1 MKTTIAPDFLEK
13 REHFIPYRFGVLLD
27 RLTSGAMFSTDEQE
41 SLRRLAEMIQL
52 RFHFDFHAD
61 LTALRDAFTLFDPD
75 RDTLFEPEYT
85 KDELNLKAEE
95 LLRRVARLLG
105 DCNFVR
111 LSEERLNKALSLQPL
126 GGLSVKVDTDE
137 FSLFH
142 VYYRGVR
149 KGTRAFP
156 KWQFWRRNQTREAT
170 LLKKVFVL
178 ARGQKESGGQII
190 LKMFKNVPVENLK
203 IVAPKI
209 TLSLPIFDRLKI
221 GGTVLGGLAMTG
233 YKLAVAAALSTWLF
247 VIVLCGFILALLK
260 GVFGFLNS
268 RTKYMQRCSSSL
280 YYQNLSNNASAI
292 TSLVIMA
299 EEQEIKETLLAYAV
313 LAAKRDGAMTESALD
328 TAVERWLFD
337 EFGYDV
343 DFEVHDGLRKMREKN
358 ILIEE
363 PASKESAP
371 SETKN
376 LGQEEKRYRAA
387 PFPDALRAMDADWDH
402 LFTA

>member
-1 MKTTIAPDFLEK
+1 MKKNIAPDFLEK
-13 REHFIPYRFGVLLD
+13 REYFIPYRFVVLLD
-27 RLTSGAMFSTDEQE
+27 RLTSGAIFSAEEKE
-41 SLRRLAEMIQL
+41 SLRRLAKMIQR

-75 RDTLFEPEYT
+75 RDTLFEPEYSEA
-85 KDELNLKAEE
+85 ELDLKAES
-95 LLRRVARLLG
+95 LLHSVARLLAK
-105 DCNFVR
+105 CNFIR
-111 LSEERLNKALSLQPL
+111 LSEERLNQALSLQPL
-126 GGLSVKVDTDE
+126 GGLSVRVDTDG

-149 KGTRAFP
+149 KGTRDFP
-156 KWQFWRRNQTREAT
+156 KWQFWRRNRSREAT
-170 LLKKVFVL
+170 SLKKVFVL

-190 LKMFKNVPVENLK
+190 LKMFKDVPVENLK

-221 GGTVLGGLAMTG
+221 GGTVLGGLATTG

-299 EEQEIKETLLAYAV
+299 EEQEIKETLLAYAI
-313 LAAKRDGAMTESALD
+313 LAARRGEAMTEPALD
-328 TAVERWLFD
+328 AAVERWLFD

-343 DFEVHDGLRKMREKN
+343 DFEVRDGLRKMREKS

-363 PASKESAP
+363 PATN
-371 SETKN
+371 ETKN

-387 PFPDALRAMDADWDH
+387 PLPDALRAMDADWDH